1 VTTRKAPLDTT
12 QDDVAKIKKMALKAL
27 RGGDFDFALQ
37 AVRRGEANIPD
48 MVEDLKIYQ
57 AELEVQNEE
66 LRDAQQHAEK
76 AMRRFNALFTTL
88 PLPTLEIDEFGVVS
102 ECNDKAED
110 FFDIDRS
117 QLRSHFF
124 PRLLAKHEQ
133 LRLREVIAQAKIDG
147 NGSILEVQMQPVAGR
162 EVVADIYLSL
172 LAIPDSKPI
181 TARFAVMVVDQ
192 TQRLAQQAQLL
203 RNSRHFS
210 AYFNNSPI
218 GMAAASPDKT
228 WLEVNDRLCN
238 MLGYSAE
245 QLIHT
250 TWLALTHPDDVATDV
265 ALFDQLLSGK
275 HDSYQQEKRFICKDG
290 SVLHTHLAVRCVA
303 DPRGQLEYVV
313 AAIQDIQDR
322 KNAELELLL
331 REKLLQEQTCKLHQR
346 VNELA
351 AVYAISRATQHA
363 LTEAEFFAEV
373 FANLPSGLIY
383 PEDACVQIVVAGVT
397 HTSLNYQQPLHKISA
412 SIHVHGTKQGE
423 LNLGYL
429 RQHPQADAE
438 PFCGEERLLVRGV
451 ADLIG
456 RFIEGVQDKLAR
468 DLTAKRNSALLELTT
483 ESTGMTDEDLVRYA
497 LDQAEKMTSS
507 SMAYCH
513 FVNDDQETIT
523 LGTWSTATLTHC
535 EASFDNHYPISKAGV
550 WADCFRQRKSIIHND
565 YAALTD
571 KKGLPEG
578 HVTVLRHVG
587 VPVFLGNKVV
597 LIFGVGNKGS
607 DYDAGDLALTE
618 VLANN
623 LWVLLQRN
631 RSLRKL
637 KLDAEVFRL
646 SREAV
651 VITDAT
657 GSIVSVNQA
666 FTEITGYSAAEVI
679 GRNPRMLQSGKHD
692 AAFFKKLWEQI
703 LQAGHWQGEIWN
715 RRKNG
720 EIYPEWLG
728 ITMTKNSAN
737 EVSEYI
743 GIFMDITEHKKA
755 QACIEQLGYYDP
767 LTSLAN
773 RRLLNDR
780 TRQAI
785 GQAQRQAH
793 MLGLIY
799 LDLDHFKDINDSLG
813 HLVGDELLRL
823 VSVRLLS
830 CVRDT
835 DTVCRM
841 GGDEFVVLLTRVAS
855 PDNVADACSKIL
867 LALSDVFELKQHTL
881 RVSASMGASI
891 YPDDGQ
897 NFDDLLQHADT
908 AMYQAKAAGR
918 GNFKLFT
925 EAMNRRVQHRLRLQ
939 SQMKKSLAAN
949 EFYLQY
955 QPQFDLQQQ
964 QIIGVEALA
973 RWQHP
978 VIGNITPGE
987 FIPVAE
993 ESDLIVAIGNFV
1005 MREACLQAKR
1015 WLDAGYRIGMAVN
1028 VSYVQFARHNL
1039 LRTVMD
1045 VLQET
1050 QLPPELLEL
1059 ELTESILI
1067 SDPEKVLLVV
1077 DQLASMGVTF
1087 SIDDFGT
1094 GYSSLSYLKRFSVH
1108 KLKIDQSFVR
1118 DLLTDPSD
1126 AVIVSAIINMAHNLQ
1141 MQSIAEGVETREQAI
1156 RLGELGCQQIQGY
1169 WFSKPLSALQMDA
1182 LLASMPAE
1190 ERLEFQ
1196 YEHDQYKHRL
1206 DAPV

>member
-1 VTTRKAPLDTT
+1 VSQHKQLAVVA
-12 QDDVAKIKKMALKAL
+12 QDDAAKIKKLALKAL

-76 AMRRFNALFTTL
+76 AMRRFNALFATL

-102 ECNDKAED
+102 ECNDKAEA
-110 FFDIDRS
+110 FFDINRS
-117 QLRSHFF
+117 LLRRHFF
-124 PRLLAKHEQ
+124 PRLLVKHEQ
-133 LRLREVIAQAKIDG
+133 LRLREAIAQAKIDG
-147 NGSILEVQMQPVAGR
+147 DASILEVQMQPAGGR
-162 EVVADIYLSL
+162 EVIADIYLSL
-172 LAIPDSKPI
+172 LPLPDSDAS
-181 TARFAVMVVDQ
+181 TAHFAVMVADQ
-192 TQRLAQQAQLL
+192 TQRLAQKAELL
-203 RNSRHFS
+203 HSSRHFS
-210 AYFNNSPI
+210 AYFNTSPI
-218 GMAAASPDKT
+218 GMAATNPDKT
-228 WLEVNDRLCN
+228 WLEVNDRLCD
-238 MLGYSAE
+238 MLGYSADE
-245 QLIHT
+245 LMHT
-250 TWLALTHPDDVATDV
+250 SWLALTHPDDVVPDV
-265 ALFDQLLSGK
+265 HRFDQLINGQ
-275 HDSYQQEKRFICKDG
+275 HDSYQQEKRFIRKDG
-290 SVLHTHLAVRCVA
+290 SVLHTHLALRCVC
-303 DPRGQLEYVV
+303 DTEGQLEYVV

-322 KNAELELLL
+322 KNAEMELLL
-331 REKLLQEQTCKLHQR
+331 REKLLQEQTGKLHQR

-373 FANLPSGLIY
+373 FANLPAGVLY
-383 PEDACVQIVVAGVT
+383 PEDACVQITILGVC
-397 HTSLNYQQPLHKISA
+397 HVSASYRQPLHTISA
-412 SIHVHGTKQGE
+412 TIAVRGIDHGE
-423 LNLGYL
+423 LQLGYL
-429 RQHPQADAE
+429 QEHGPADSA
-438 PFCGEERLLVRGV
+438 PFCSEERLLVRGV

-468 DLTAKRNSALLELTT
+468 EMTARRNSALLELTT
-483 ESTGMTDEDLVRYA
+483 GSTGMNDQELVRYA

-507 SMAYCH
+507 SMAYAH

-523 LGTWSTATLTHC
+523 LGAWSTAALMHC
-535 EASFDNHYPISKAGV
+535 DASFDNHYPISKAGV
-550 WADCFRQRKSIIHND
+550 WADCFWQQKSIIHND

-571 KKGLPEG
+571 KKGFPEG
-578 HVTVLRHVG
+578 HLPVLRHVS
-587 VPVFLGNKVV
+587 VPVFQGDKVV
-597 LIFGVGNKGS
+597 LIFGVGNKGT

-623 LWVLLQRN
+623 LWLLLQRN
-631 RSLRKL
+631 RSLHKL
-637 KLDAEVFRL
+637 ELDAEVFRL

-651 VITDAT
+651 VITDAS

-666 FTEITGYSAAEVI
+666 FTNITGYSAAEAI
-679 GRNPRMLQSGKHD
+679 GCNPRMLQSGKHD
-692 AAFFKKLWEQI
+692 AAFFNKMWEQI

-773 RRLLNDR
+773 RRLLNDS
-780 TRQAI
+780 TKQAI
-785 GQAQRQAH
+785 GQAQRQSH